1 MSINLSDVLATQ
13 FSAEIKHRFDSQGVL
28 RQTVRQRD
36 ASGAKSVQ
44 FNLMG
49 RGMAAERTG
58 YQTPIPVMNVTYTPV
73 TISVSN
79 YTASELTD
87 IFLGNQVKFD
97 ERAELVETI
106 SGALGRRI
114 DQLIINSMAG
124 ATLPK
129 TVADD
134 VSGETANLTVAAIRS
149 AAELMDADGV
159 PDGDRFLAVHPSGLH
174 SLLSD
179 SQATS
184 VDFNNVKAL
193 VRGDLDTFYGF
204 QIRKI
209 GNRDEGGL
217 PLDTQ
222 TRVRT
227 NFAYHRQAIGLA
239 VNLDVNVRIDWDE
252 QYGAHRVTGFLSAGA
267 GVIDDLGVVS
277 IATSEA

>member
-217 PLDTQ
+217 PLDIATH
-222 TRVRT
+222 VRT